1 MTNFYLYCLQHE
13 DSIFNNTIVYPDIT
27 SNERVFNTIKLIK
40 KMIYLMVHKNHPY
53 SMTQSAVSQELLT
66 YKINKCIIKNNYI
79 NNIENFENNI
89 NPILELF
96 NRDIRNLKKPVEIDI
111 YLIPKKRKEKISL
124 INSLFYGN
132 NNNNNNGNNN
142 GNNNFSN
149 FKLNK
154 VTNTSN
160 CKTKKKKIF
169 NTIKNAF
176 VKKTSNAIKR
186 ITLKAKD
193 FSKNIKSRSKK
204 RKRERQRKN
213 KVTRRFRGAIS

>member
-1 MTNFYLYCLQHE
+1 MNEYL
-13 DSIFNNTIVYPDIT
+13 I
-27 SNERVFNTIKLIK
+27 
-40 KMIYLMVHKNHPY
+40 
-53 SMTQSAVSQELLT
+53 LT
-66 YKINKCIIKNNYI
+66 YKINRCIITDTYI
-79 NNIENFENNI
+79 NNIEKFENNI
-89 NPILELF
+89 NKSSLEEINNLF
-96 NRDIRNLKKPVEIDI
+96 DRHKRNLKEPVRIDI

-142 GNNNFSN
+142 ENNNFSN

-176 VKKTSNAIKR
+176 LKKK
-186 ITLKAKD
+186 
-193 FSKNIKSRSKK
+193 
-204 RKRERQRKN
+204 
-213 KVTRRFRGAIS
+213 